1 MGLTPLFIGAEVG
14 VHVLLFGREKA
25 VIGAADEPLRL
36 VLRYFKITFITLN
49 LWEGNHTSTLQ

>member
-1 MGLTPLFIGAEVG
+1 MPFSVG
-14 VHVLLFGREKA
+14 VIVGGQVELFGREKA